1 MSELKANVEML
12 EKHFTETIGR
22 EVMVSIIQS
31 YPFDNADVHII
42 EVLYHTT
49 SSRPRTHGPATR
61 VGYAGAGV
69 GYGEDHSHTVAVLI
83 DESMELPDFSLS
95 SIAGITVPV
104 RGKYGPRQRLEF
116 SDVGEFDKKQKL
128 LCWNTEAC
136 RLLFSEDLRKKLA
149 SKRGLTYFGSG
160 GKLAVFYGNGVCLDS
175 NLDSFIQDANEG
187 LAQVKTAECLV
198 REKQEYNPVTEVQ
211 HLLDAFA
218 KQPGIRQFT
227 RQIEAHLDALEA
239 SKLPREIPQ
248 AIRSKVLAFSWI
260 PLFISLAL
268 IPLTLFPALVIAQDP
283 GGQRLVNVI
292 CALGASAF
300 VAVTGTLFYCRNRV
314 MQTLKSGE
322 VFQAVMTDLHE
333 TGLVVW
339 DQRRFQATV
348 EYMLD
353 GEKQAGVT
361 NVYNLSVSLAKVYCR
376 TRKPVR
382 ILVHPTNPNYIL
394 CLEMLPCGL
403 DWYQRE

>member
-69 GYGEDHSHTVAVLI
+69 GYGGDHSHTVAVLI

-95 SIAGITVPV
+95 SIAGINVPV
-104 RGKYGPRQRLEF
+104 RGKYGPRQRLGF

-175 NLDSFIQDANEG
+175 NLDLFIQDANEG
-187 LAQVKTAECLV
+187 LAQVKTAECLI
-198 REKQEYNPVTEVQ
+198 REKHGYNPVTEVQ
-211 HLLDAFA
+211 HVLDAFT
-218 KQPGIRQFT
+218 KEPGIRQFT
-227 RQIEAHLDALEA
+227 RRIEAHHLDALEE
-239 SKLPREIPQ
+239 SKLPREIPR
-248 AIRSKVLAFSWI
+248 AIRSKVLAFSWM
-260 PLFISLAL
+260 PLLISLVL
-268 IPLTLFPALVIAQDP
+268 IPLTLLLSPVIAWDL
-283 GGQRLVNVI
+283 GEQRIVNVI
-292 CALGASAF
+292 FALGASAI
-300 VAVTGTLFYCRNRV
+300 VAVMGTLFYCRNRV
-314 MQTLKSGE
+314 IRTLKSGE
-322 VFQAVMTDLHE
+322 VFQAVMTDIDE

-353 GEKQAGVT
+353 GEKQVGVT

-403 DWYQRE
+403 DW

>member
-22 EVMVSIIQS
+22 EGMVSIIQS

-42 EVLYHTT
+42 EVLYHTA
-49 SSRPRTHGPATR
+49 SASPRAHGPATR
-61 VGYAGAGV
+61 LGYARAGV

-198 REKQEYNPVTEVQ
+198 RENHEYNPVTEVQ
-211 HLLDAFA
+211 HVLDAFT
-218 KQPGIRQFT
+218 KEPGIRQFT
-227 RQIEAHLDALEA
+227 RRIEAHHLNALEE
-239 SKLPREIPQ
+239 SKLPREIPK
-248 AIRSKVLAFSWI
+248 AIRSKVLAFSWM
-260 PLFISLAL
+260 PLLISLVL
-268 IPLTLFPALVIAQDP
+268 IPLTLLLSPVIAWDL
-283 GGQRLVNVI
+283 GEQRIVNVI
-292 CALGASAF
+292 FALGASAI
-300 VAVTGTLFYCRNRV
+300 VAVMGTLFYCRNRV
-314 MQTLKSGE
+314 IRTLKSGE
-322 VFQAVMTDLHE
+322 VFQAVMTDIDE

-353 GEKQAGVT
+353 GEKQVGVT

-403 DWYQRE
+403 DW